1 LGITLD
7 AAIDPETEVVTQTA
21 TNVPTLFTF
30 QSTTGATGSVT
41 SLTSSNPRIQTLFNA
56 GILDTALTGLN
67 LATVG
72 MTGTTGTEP
81 LYYKIAS
88 NFSGISFTFRVGS
101 VGTSGTLLTGS
112 TSGVTIQYSGTSY
125 TDCENQLVAFI
136 RSRGTINSS
145 TELPAFEVT
154 GSTGVAFDPSYLD
167 ATMDAKGDFHLVV
180 TQHYRV
186 YSIITYH

>member
-1 LGITLD
+1 MYQHYLHFNQQL
-7 AAIDPETEVVTQTA
+7 VQQV
-21 TNVPTLFTF
+21 
-30 QSTTGATGSVT
+30 VT

-125 TDCENQLVAFI
+125 TDCENQLGF
-136 RSRGTINSS
+136 NS
-145 TELPAFEVT
+145 F
-154 GSTGVAFDPSYLD
+154 
-167 ATMDAKGDFHLVV
+167 
-180 TQHYRV
+180 
-186 YSIITYH
+186 

>member
-1 LGITLD
+1 
-7 AAIDPETEVVTQTA
+7 V
-21 TNVPTLFTF
+21 
-30 QSTTGATGSVT
+30 
-41 SLTSSNPRIQTLFNA
+41 RIIVL
-56 GILDTALTGLN
+56 
-67 LATVG
+67 
-72 MTGTTGTEP
+72 
-81 LYYKIAS
+81 
-88 NFSGISFTFRVGS
+88 
-101 VGTSGTLLTGS
+101 
-112 TSGVTIQYSGTSY
+112 
-125 TDCENQLVAFI
+125 I